1 MDVEDAE
8 ILALAGGD
16 SSDEESPATAATA
29 KAASPLPPTSSSQQY
44 AIGASPGMSNSTP
57 NASAKVTGGSK
68 RVKKAHK
75 DDSDEEGEASSTPA
89 SPNSLQS
96 APMSE
101 SDSDSSPAD
110 DAGVN
115 GPMFPIENK
124 FKSEKDKREIMAL
137 SEVQRES
144 ILAERAQLLE
154 DNWQNQHLRRLL
166 QAQQSRS
173 GEKKRKA
180 ADIEDSP
187 GNRKSSRQKTT
198 LGGRKVGETSAAID
212 AYKRQREEKGLR
224 DQQRRREGA
233 NRKKRHERSSS
244 GNRYSSADADG
255 ESDVEFDDAR
265 YNKVEEYKSRNA
277 QPADYNDVRRATL
290 PRRVFAEYCFYPGF
304 GEAVKDCYVR
314 LPNATS
320 KTGEMTYQLALIKGI
335 TEKEGWDYAI
345 ERDNGKRFATN
356 QHALIVID
364 GTVKEFHFN
373 GISNSTITE
382 AEVANYKNKMT
393 DDGKPLPT
401 KPFLELKLRD
411 VDSVV
416 NHRFTDAELQE
427 KLRRSGALAQR
438 TAPIERISINNR
450 RRIAED
456 RGDEAAIA
464 KCDAELAALNG
475 PKLRY
480 GTSLI
485 DPKAQGPALPTQKS
499 QQDRL
504 AELNARNRKQNKEDV
519 RKAQLAE
526 RKAERLSREAV
537 QRGEAVQNPFARVK
551 TYAKTHHDVN
561 NKGLTPNQQITS
573 RNVSRS
579 GTPAATTPKPE
590 ETKPPFPSPPQ
601 KFTAS
606 GMPILSNRNMDDEI
620 IAAMDLGIDIEI

>member
-1 MDVEDAE
+1 
-8 ILALAGGD
+8 
-16 SSDEESPATAATA
+16 
-29 KAASPLPPTSSSQQY
+29 
-44 AIGASPGMSNSTP
+44 
-57 NASAKVTGGSK
+57 
-68 RVKKAHK
+68 
-75 DDSDEEGEASSTPA
+75 
-89 SPNSLQS
+89 
-96 APMSE
+96 
-101 SDSDSSPAD
+101 
-110 DAGVN
+110 
-115 GPMFPIENK
+115 
-124 FKSEKDKREIMAL
+124 
-137 SEVQRES
+137 
-144 ILAERAQLLE
+144 
-154 DNWQNQHLRRLL
+154 
-166 QAQQSRS
+166 
-173 GEKKRKA
+173 
-180 ADIEDSP
+180 
-187 GNRKSSRQKTT
+187 
-198 LGGRKVGETSAAID
+198 
-212 AYKRQREEKGLR
+212 
-224 DQQRRREGA
+224 
-233 NRKKRHERSSS
+233 
-244 GNRYSSADADG
+244 
-255 ESDVEFDDAR
+255 
-265 YNKVEEYKSRNA
+265 
-277 QPADYNDVRRATL
+277 
-290 PRRVFAEYCFYPGF
+290 
-304 GEAVKDCYVR
+304 
-314 LPNATS
+314 
-320 KTGEMTYQLALIKGI
+320 
-335 TEKEGWDYAI
+335 
-345 ERDNGKRFATN
+345 
-356 QHALIVID
+356 
-364 GTVKEFHFN
+364 
-373 GISNSTITE
+373 
-382 AEVANYKNKMT
+382 MT

-480 GTSLI
+480 GTSLV

-590 ETKPPFPSPPQ
+590 ETKPHYPSPPQ

>member
-1 MDVEDAE
+1 
-8 ILALAGGD
+8 
-16 SSDEESPATAATA
+16 
-29 KAASPLPPTSSSQQY
+29 
-44 AIGASPGMSNSTP
+44 
-57 NASAKVTGGSK
+57 
-68 RVKKAHK
+68 
-75 DDSDEEGEASSTPA
+75 
-89 SPNSLQS
+89 
-96 APMSE
+96 
-101 SDSDSSPAD
+101 
-110 DAGVN
+110 
-115 GPMFPIENK
+115 
-124 FKSEKDKREIMAL
+124 
-137 SEVQRES
+137 
-144 ILAERAQLLE
+144 
-154 DNWQNQHLRRLL
+154 
-166 QAQQSRS
+166 
-173 GEKKRKA
+173 
-180 ADIEDSP
+180 
-187 GNRKSSRQKTT
+187 
-198 LGGRKVGETSAAID
+198 
-212 AYKRQREEKGLR
+212 
-224 DQQRRREGA
+224 
-233 NRKKRHERSSS
+233 
-244 GNRYSSADADG
+244 
-255 ESDVEFDDAR
+255 
-265 YNKVEEYKSRNA
+265 
-277 QPADYNDVRRATL
+277 
-290 PRRVFAEYCFYPGF
+290 
-304 GEAVKDCYVR
+304 
-314 LPNATS
+314 
-320 KTGEMTYQLALIKGI
+320 
-335 TEKEGWDYAI
+335 
-345 ERDNGKRFATN
+345 
-356 QHALIVID
+356 
-364 GTVKEFHFN
+364 
-373 GISNSTITE
+373 
-382 AEVANYKNKMT
+382 MT

-480 GTSLI
+480 GTSLV

-561 NKGLTPNQQITS
+561 KKGLTPNQQITS

-590 ETKPPFPSPPQ
+590 EAKPHFPSPPQ